1 MVTKG
6 YKLSYFGIL
15 AAILGLIITLI
26 AQLFAIIDDS
36 YTFGNIWF
44 LGVLSSI
51 VGLIGSLL
59 IYKNKSMGILILSIS
74 IVLGIISISYLYL
87 IPAILQL
94 ICIFKVSKQDK

>member
-1 MVTKG
+1 MSTKG
-6 YKLSYFGIL
+6 YKLSYVGIL

-44 LGVLSSI
+44 LGVLSSV

-59 IYKNKSMGILILSIS
+59 IYKNKNIGILILSIS
-74 IVLGIISISYLYL
+74 IVLGVISISYLYL

-94 ICIFKVSKQDK
+94 ICIFKVSKQYK

>member
-1 MVTKG
+1 MSTKG
-6 YKLSYFGIL
+6 YKLSYVGIL

-36 YTFGNIWF
+36 YAFGNIWF
-44 LGVLSSI
+44 LGVLSSV

-59 IYKNKSMGILILSIS
+59 IYKNKNMGILILSIS
-74 IVLGIISISYLYL
+74 IVLGVISISYLYL

-94 ICIFKVSKQDK
+94 ICIFKVSKQYK

>member
-1 MVTKG
+1 MSTKG
-6 YKLSYFGIL
+6 YKLSYVGIL

-44 LGVLSSI
+44 LGVLSSV

-59 IYKNKSMGILILSIS
+59 IYKNKNMGILILSIS
-74 IVLGIISISYLYL
+74 IVLGVISISYLYL

-94 ICIFKVSKQDK
+94 ICIFKVSKQYK